1 MALELIVD
9 TLDAVPEALKDMY
22 VASEG
27 KFKLDVNGIEDTK
40 GLKSALSK
48 EKAAAA
54 GNEQA
59 AREAKAAKEEL
70 AAEKAKYA
78 GFDPVKAKEFMAKF
92 EHDEEAQLIAAGKI
106 HDVIAKR
113 TEKERLEW
121 KRQQDEKDTEIATA
135 KAMAEAYKERVLE
148 NAIMAAAVKAGLNK
162 QGIRDSMF
170 LAKTVFTLDE
180 NGKEVQRNADGS
192 IVIGRDGKTPFNADE
207 WYESQRP
214 ESPNWYNVSSSGS
227 SPTGKPGVA
236 GGKQMKR
243 ASFDALSP
251 QGKAET
257 IKSGIQVID

>member
-1 MALELIVD
+1 MLDFSVD
-9 TLDAVPEALKDMY
+9 TLDAVPESARKFY
-22 VASEG
+22 AASNG
-27 KFKLDVNGIEDTK
+27 KFVLDEGIAENIK
-40 GLKSALSK
+40 GLKSALDK
-48 EKAAAA
+48 EKAAAV

-59 AREAKAAKEEL
+59 TREAKAAKEEL
-70 AAEKAKYA
+70 ETLRAKYA
-78 GFDPVKAKEFMAKF
+78 GLDPVKAKEFMAKF
-92 EHDEEAQLIAAGKI
+92 ENDEEAQLIAAGKI

-113 TEKERLEW
+113 TEKERMEW

-135 KAMAEAYKERVLE
+135 KAMAESYKDRVLE

-257 IKSGIQVID
+257 IKSGIQIID